1 MHETSL
7 TMKKISSVVWIL
19 LFAVFAFYQSN
30 DPDAM
35 IWMLIYAATAL
46 LSVLVLLNKITR
58 PVLFI
63 AMFAFLI
70 GAFLLWPDSYEG
82 LQLEEGMYTKNIELA
97 RESLGLLIC
106 AVSMAWHL
114 FVSKAGTAA
123 SS

>member
-1 MHETSL
+1 
-7 TMKKISSVVWIL
+7 MKKISTVVWIL

-35 IWMLIYAATAL
+35 IWMLIYGAAAL

-58 PVLFI
+58 PVLYV

-70 GAFLLWPDSYEG
+70 GAWLLWPDSYEG
-82 LQLEEGMYTKNIELA
+82 LQLKEGMYTQDIELA
-97 RESLGLLIC
+97 RESLGLVIC

-114 FVSKAGTAA
+114 FISKAGTVT
-123 SS
+123 SP